1 MRQMYSIILLPDA
14 ERDLARIDRPIAK
27 RIRERLQWVGE
38 HFDEIQ
44 PLALKG
50 KLAAFYKIRVG
61 AYRALYQFDKARREI
76 TVFRVQH
83 RREVYD

>member
-1 MRQMYSIILLPDA
+1 MYNIILLPDA
-14 ERDLARIDRPIAK
+14 ERDLARLDRPIA
-27 RIRERLQWVGE
+27 RRVRERLAWVGE
-38 HFDEIQ
+38 HFEEIQ
-44 PLALKG
+44 PVALKG

-61 AYRALYQFDKARREI
+61 DYRALYQFDKTGRVL

>member
-1 MRQMYSIILLPDA
+1 MYSVILLPDA
-14 ERDLARIDRPIAK
+14 ERDLARLDRPIAA
-27 RIRERLQWVGE
+27 RIRERLQWVSE
-38 HFDEIQ
+38 HFEELQ
-44 PLALKG
+44 PAPLKG

-61 AYRALYQFDKARREI
+61 DYRALYQFDRTRREI